1 MNFEDTDFRQEIL
14 DTENP
19 FDLQLIKDFLMEQ
32 GFEYK
37 PESVDFTMILY
48 NLNDEIIGT
57 GSLRRKTLKYVVVAP
72 KFRET
77 TAFPL
82 IITTLSSKVLETY
95 KRCFVYTRPETAKIF
110 QSLGFSLIATAEP
123 LFSVLEFGYKTIK
136 DYQDYLKAN
145 KANTRTANVAS
156 VVVNCNPFTK
166 GHQYLIEKAASEN
179 EHLYLFVVQEDL
191 SVFPFETRWNL
202 IKEGIKHLDNVTMLN
217 SGQYIVSGGIFPNYF
232 LKNESWNDVSAK
244 QAEVDV
250 RIFADY
256 VVPTLDI
263 TRRYIG
269 SENYCHTTASYNT
282 QMHSILPSAGV
293 QVIEVERMAL
303 GDADN
308 YISASKVRAAIKED
322 RLDEILNFLP
332 EVTKDFLLSDD
343 SAILRQRIK
352 FTDRRH

>member
-1 MNFEDTDFRQEIL
+1 MTFEDTDFRQEIL
-14 DTENP
+14 DTDNP
-19 FDLQLIKDFLMEQ
+19 FDLKIIKDFLKDL
-32 GFEYK
+32 GFDFK

-48 NLNDEIIGT
+48 NLNDEVIGT
-57 GSLRRKTLKYVVVAP
+57 GSLKRKTLKYVAVAP

-82 IITTLSSKVLETY
+82 IITTLSSKVLESFN
-95 KRCFVYTRPETAKIF
+95 RCFVYTRPETAKIF

-123 LFSVLEFGYKTIK
+123 LFSVLEFGYKSIK
-136 DYQDYLKAN
+136 DYQKYLADN
-145 KANTRTANVAS
+145 KVNTRTANVAS

-166 GHQYLIEKAASEN
+166 GHLYLIEKAAREN
-179 EHLYLFVVQEDL
+179 EHLYLFVVKEDL
-191 SVFPFETRWNL
+191 SVFPFKIRWNL
-202 IKEGIKHLDNVTMLN
+202 IKEGIKHLKNVTMLN

-256 VVPTLDI
+256 VVPVLDI

-269 SENYCHTTASYNT
+269 TENYCHTTASYNT

-303 GDADN
+303 GDDSN
-308 YISASKVRAAIKED
+308 YISASKVRKAIKED
-322 RLDEILNFLP
+322 KLEEILDFLP
-332 EVTKDFLLSDD
+332 DVTKDFLLSDE